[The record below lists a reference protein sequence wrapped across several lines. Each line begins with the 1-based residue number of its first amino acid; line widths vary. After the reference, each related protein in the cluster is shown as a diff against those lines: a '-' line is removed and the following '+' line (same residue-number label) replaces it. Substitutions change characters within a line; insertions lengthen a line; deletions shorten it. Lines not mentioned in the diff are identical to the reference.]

1 MKLQKLIG
9 AALVSL
15 FLVACGSDEQAS
27 APVAEPAVIQEQAQ
41 AAPAPAEA
49 DTSEAE
55 LAQAE
60 ASAEQVAAE
69 VKAKAEEKAEQVSQ
83 KVESAVQAKVEETK
97 SALAAA
103 VADKPKPQAPV
114 IEDNYKEGEHYDLVV
129 PPFRTANP
137 DKIEVREFFWY
148 GCGHCYSFEPL
159 LNAWKKTLASYVD
172 FQPSPAIWNGTM
184 KFHAR
189 VFFAIEALGLGD
201 TMHKAIF
208 QAMHVDRN
216 PLSTE
221 AQVQKFFVSQ
231 GVSEKDFKGA
241 FSAFGVGSQ
250 VTKAEAV
257 MRQAAISGTPELVVN
272 GKYRISTRKAGS
284 QANMLKIADA
294 LVERE
299 RRTRS
304 GN

>member
-9 AALVSL
+9 IALASIVLAAC
-15 FLVACGSDEQAS
+15 ASDDTPT
-27 APVAEPAVIQEQAQ
+27 APVAEPSAMQAQ
-41 AAPAPAEA
+41 SVPTSSEV
-49 DTSEAE
+49 DTSKAVA
-55 LAQAE
+55 AQTE
-60 ASAEQVAAE
+60 TSVEQVAAE
-69 VKAKAEEKAEQVSQ
+69 IKEEAQEVSQ
-83 KVESAVQAKVEETK
+83 KVESTVQTELEEAK
-97 SALAAA
+97 SALATAIA
-103 VADKPKPQAPV
+103 PEAKPKAPV
-114 IEDNYKEGEHYDLVV
+114 IEDNYKEGEHYELVV

-159 LNAWKKTLASYVD
+159 LTAWKKNLANYVD

-184 KFHAR
+184 KFHAQ

-221 AQVQKFFVSQ
+221 AQVVRFFESQ
-231 GVSEKDFKGA
+231 GVSENDFNKA
-241 FSAFGVGSQ
+241 FKSFGVGSQ

-299 RRTRS
+299 RRMRAA
-304 GN
+304 N

>member
-9 AALVSL
+9 IALVSI
-15 FLVACGSDEQAS
+15 FLVACSSDEDAS
-27 APVAEPAVIQEQAQ
+27 APVVKSEVAPAPVQS
-41 AAPAPAEA
+41 APAPAEA
-49 DTSEAE
+49 SKAE
-55 LAQAE
+55 QSGTDV
-60 ASAEQVAAE
+60 SAEQVAAE
-69 VKAKAEEKAEQVSQ
+69 VKEKAEEVSQ
-83 KVESAVQAKVEETK
+83 KVESAVQTKVEEAK
-97 SALAAA
+97 SALTAA
-103 VADKPKPQAPV
+103 VADQPKAPI
-114 IEDNYKEGEHYDLVV
+114 IEDSYKEGEHYDLVV

-159 LNAWKKTLASYVD
+159 LTAWKKNLANYVD

-184 KFHAR
+184 KFHAQ

-221 AQVQKFFVSQ
+221 AQVVRFFESQ
-231 GVSEKDFKGA
+231 GVSESDFNKA
-241 FSAFGVGSQ
+241 FKSFGVGSQ
-250 VTKAEAV
+250 VTKAESV

-299 RRTRS
+299 RRIKS
-304 GN
+304 GG

>member
-9 AALVSL
+9 IALVSIL
-15 FLVACGSDEQAS
+15 FTACASDDAPPAPATESVAA
-27 APVAEPAVIQEQAQ
+27 QEQAQ
-41 AAPAPAEA
+41 QAPVETQVKAPQN
-49 DTSEAE
+49 E

-60 ASAEQVAAE
+60 ASAEQIAVE
-69 VKAKAEEKAEQVSQ
+69 VTEIAQEVSQ
-83 KVESAVQAKVEETK
+83 KVESTVQAKVEEVKTE
-97 SALAAA
+97 LASA
-103 VADKPKPQAPV
+103 VASNVKPQAPA
-114 IEDNYKEGEHYDLVV
+114 IDDNYKEGEHYDLVV

-159 LNAWKKTLASYVD
+159 LTAWKKNLANYVD

-184 KFHAR
+184 KFHAQ

-221 AQVQKFFVSQ
+221 AQVVRFFESQ
-231 GVSEKDFKGA
+231 GVSENDFNKA
-241 FSAFGVGSQ
+241 FKSFGVGSQ

-299 RRTRS
+299 RRIKA

>member
-9 AALVSL
+9 AALVSI
-15 FLVACGSDEQAS
+15 FLVACGSDEQPA
-27 APVAEPAVIQEQAQ
+27 APVAEQTVTQEQVQ
-41 AAPAPAEA
+41 PAPTEAEA
-49 DTSEAE
+49 PQAE
-55 LAQAE
+55 LPQTAV
-60 ASAEQVAAE
+60 SAEQVATE
-69 VKAKAEEKAEQVSQ
+69 VKEKAEEVSQ
-83 KVESAVQAKVEETK
+83 KVESAVQAKVEEAK
-97 SALAAA
+97 DALTA
-103 VADKPKPQAPV
+103 VVANPPKAGAPI

-129 PPFRTANP
+129 PPFRIANP

-159 LNAWKKTLASYVD
+159 LNAWKKTLASDVD

-184 KFHAR
+184 KFHAQ

-221 AQVQKFFVSQ
+221 AQVVRFFESQ
-231 GVSEKDFKGA
+231 GVAEKDFNKA
-241 FSAFGVGSQ
+241 FKSFGVGSQ

-299 RRTRS
+299 RRMKS
-304 GN
+304 GG

>member
-1 MKLQKLIG
+1 MKLQKLLG
-9 AALVSL
+9 TALVSI
-15 FLVACGSDEQAS
+15 FLVACGSDEQAT
-27 APVAEPAVIQEQAQ
+27 APVAEQAVTQEQVQ
-41 AAPAPAEA
+41 PAPTEAEA
-49 DTSEAE
+49 PQAE
-55 LAQAE
+55 LPQTAI
-60 ASAEQVAAE
+60 SPEQVAAE
-69 VKAKAEEKAEQVSQ
+69 VKDKAEEVSQ
-83 KVESAVQAKVEETK
+83 KVESAVQAKVEEAK
-97 SALAAA
+97 NALTAA
-103 VADKPKPQAPV
+103 VAAQTKAPT

-159 LNAWKKTLASYVD
+159 LTAWKKNLANYVD

-184 KFHAR
+184 KFHAQ

-221 AQVQKFFVSQ
+221 AQVVRFFESQ
-231 GVSEKDFKGA
+231 GVSENDFNKA
-241 FSAFGVGSQ
+241 FKSFGVGSQ
-250 VTKAEAV
+250 VTKAESV

-299 RRTRS
+299 RRIKT
-304 GN
+304 GG

>member
-9 AALVSL
+9 TTLVSI
-15 FLVACGSDEQAS
+15 FLVACGSDEQATAS
-27 APVAEPAVIQEQAQ
+27 VAEPVVTQEQVQ
-41 AAPAPAEA
+41 PAPAPAEA
-49 DTSEAE
+49 RASKAE
-55 LAQAE
+55 LPQAD
-60 ASAEQVAAE
+60 ASAQQVSAE
-69 VKAKAEEKAEQVSQ
+69 VKEKAREVSQ
-83 KVESAVQAKVEETK
+83 TVEAKVHAKVEETK
-97 SALAAA
+97 SALTAAR
-103 VADKPKPQAPV
+103 ADKPVAQAPI

-137 DKIEVREFFWY
+137 DKVEVREFFWY

-159 LNAWKKTLASYVD
+159 LAAYKKNLASDAD

-184 KFHAR
+184 KFHAQ

-221 AQVQKFFVSQ
+221 GQVERFFESQ
-231 GVSEKDFKGA
+231 GVSEKDFNKA
-241 FSAFGVGSQ
+241 FKSFGVGSQ

-299 RRTRS
+299 RRMRA

>member
-9 AALVSL
+9 TALVSI
-15 FLVACGSDEQAS
+15 FLVACGSNEQAA
-27 APVAEPAVIQEQAQ
+27 APVAEQAVTQEKVQS
-41 AAPAPAEA
+41 APAPAA
-49 DTSEAE
+49 
-55 LAQAE
+55 AE
-60 ASAEQVAAE
+60 ASKAELPQADSSANLVAADIKE
-69 VKAKAEEKAEQVSQ
+69 KAEEVSQ
-83 KVESAVQAKVEETK
+83 KVESAVQAKVEEAK
-97 SALAAA
+97 SALTAA
-103 VADKPKPQAPV
+103 VADKPKVKAPV
-114 IEDNYKEGEHYDLVV
+114 IEDNYKEGEDYDLVV

-159 LNAWKKTLASYVD
+159 LAAYKKNLASDVD

-184 KFHAR
+184 KFHAQ

-221 AQVQKFFVSQ
+221 SQVVRFFESQ
-231 GVSEKDFKGA
+231 GVSEKDFNQA
-241 FSAFGVGSQ
+241 FKSFGVGSQ
-250 VTKAEAV
+250 VTKAESV

-299 RRTRS
+299 RRMKAGS
-304 GN
+304 